1 MFACNG
7 ILFNHESP
15 RRGEIFVTRKI
26 TRALAHILAG
36 DQKHLYLGNLD
47 AKRDWGFAPEYV
59 EMMWLMLQ
67 QDTAD
72 DYVVG
77 TGKTHSVRD
86 FINVALDYLGIE
98 LEWKGEGTKETGV
111 VKSVDKKWKSALQ
124 PGQTIILIDPK
135 YFRPT
140 EVDILCA
147 DISKAREKLQWE
159 PKVSFKDLVRL
170 MIDHDFEKL
179 KLPSPGLGKKILEQN
194 GYGWTKHQISLH
206 EMIKE

>member
-1 MFACNG
+1 
-7 ILFNHESP
+7 
-15 RRGEIFVTRKI
+15 
-26 TRALAHILAG
+26 
-36 DQKHLYLGNLD
+36 
-47 AKRDWGFAPEYV
+47 
-59 EMMWLMLQ
+59 MMWLMLQ
-67 QDTAD
+67 QETAD

-111 VKSVDKKWKSALQ
+111 VKSVDGKWDTILQ
-124 PGQTIILIDPK
+124 TGQTIILIDQK

-147 DISKAREKLQWE
+147 DISKAREKLKWDA
-159 PKVSFKDLVRL
+159 KVSFNDLVRL
-170 MIDHDFEKL
+170 MIDHDLDKINI
-179 KLPSPGLGKKILEQN
+179 PSPGMGKKILGES
-194 GYGWTKHQISLH
+194 GYGWTKHRISLH